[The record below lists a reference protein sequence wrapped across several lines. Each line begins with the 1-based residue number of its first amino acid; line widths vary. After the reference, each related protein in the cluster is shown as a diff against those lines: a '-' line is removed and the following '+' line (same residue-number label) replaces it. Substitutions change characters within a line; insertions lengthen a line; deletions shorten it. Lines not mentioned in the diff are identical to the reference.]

1 MMEYTKYEK
10 ARLIGARAL
19 QISRGA
25 PFVVKLTKEQLH
37 ELRYDPVKI
46 AIKEFENNALPIE
59 IKRVYPDTRKK
70 LEKDLNKEDK
80 E

>member
-1 MMEYTKYEK
+1 MEYTRYEK

-19 QISRGA
+19 QISMGA
-25 PFVVKLTKEQLH
+25 PFVIKLTQEQLK

-46 AIKEFENNALPIE
+46 AMKEFENGVLPIE

-70 LEKDLNKEDK
+70 LEKDLNKDDK

>member
-1 MMEYTKYEK
+1 MEYTRYEK

-19 QISRGA
+19 QISMGA
-25 PFVVKLTKEQLH
+25 PFVVKLSQEQLK

-46 AIKEFENNALPIE
+46 AMKEFENDVLPIE

-70 LEKDLNKEDK
+70 LDKDLNKEDK